1 MRITIYM
8 QPIPAKAYILF
19 YFSPVVV
26 AIPLLCLV
34 PPPTIKV
41 RHLMAMSAPS
51 WLLPGCLLL
60 LLQMYTLTL
69 ANVYSSSCSDVDS
82 SSCSDV
88 WHSNSVVLPNTV
100 YRGTSTCSPGALIA
114 AQSLNKGWSQ
124 SKQRLARHQSSCW
137 GSRPFE
143 GWLVA
148 RSTTILS
155 INPLESLSLRE
166 PFHN

>member
-1 MRITIYM
+1 
-8 QPIPAKAYILF
+8 
-19 YFSPVVV
+19 
-26 AIPLLCLV
+26 
-34 PPPTIKV
+34 
-41 RHLMAMSAPS
+41 
-51 WLLPGCLLL
+51 
-60 LLQMYTLTL
+60 MYTLTL
-69 ANVYSSSCSDVDS
+69 ANVYSSSCSDV
-82 SSCSDV
+82 
-88 WHSNSVVLPNTV
+88 WHSNFAILPNTV

-155 INPLESLSLRE
+155 INPLESLTLRE
-166 PFHN
+166 PFHNCGRFADFRARLGLMRVGLVEESSLHQFATRLTAAVICAGGGVGRW